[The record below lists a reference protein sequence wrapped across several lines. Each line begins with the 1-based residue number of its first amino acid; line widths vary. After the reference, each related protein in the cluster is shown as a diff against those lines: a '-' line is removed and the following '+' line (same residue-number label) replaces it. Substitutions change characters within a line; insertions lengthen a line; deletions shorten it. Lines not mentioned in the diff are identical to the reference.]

1 MGHEVGAE
9 RAGGQLRLRLR
20 QPKVGDSPDSWA
32 PPVGD
37 LGKERAQAPTRSWPR
52 AGPTEGGGR
61 MKLADGRSWEELG
74 RKRPKDQG
82 GEKEFGF
89 I

>member
-1 MGHEVGAE
+1 MCGAWVGHEVGAE

-20 QPKVGDSPDSWA
+20 QPKVGDSPDRWA
-32 PPVGD
+32 TLVGD
-37 LGKERAQAPTRSWPR
+37 LGKERAQAPT
-52 AGPTEGGGR
+52 
-61 MKLADGRSWEELG
+61 SWEELG
-74 RKRPKDQG
+74 RKRPNDQG